1 MTATLKLINVVVQE
15 EWQIS
20 MSYNEDANK
29 DDAKTHESSGMRH
42 EAEVMKS
49 KVVDKIKTATG
60 LADKHEDDQAAWKTK

>member
-1 MTATLKLINVVVQE
+1 
-15 EWQIS
+15 
-20 MSYNEDANK
+20 MSYNKDANA

-60 LADKHEDDQAAWKTK
+60 LADPHQDDNYASRTK